1 MQWLAFVI
9 ATLGFSTK
17 TENRYVNYEGNVM
30 KTGKLYWLL
39 GAVMTMVTV
48 SSTAEDKVDFT
59 AEDLTWL
66 TEMTPFR
73 GFFAET

>member
-1 MQWLAFVI
+1 
-9 ATLGFSTK
+9 
-17 TENRYVNYEGNVM
+17 M